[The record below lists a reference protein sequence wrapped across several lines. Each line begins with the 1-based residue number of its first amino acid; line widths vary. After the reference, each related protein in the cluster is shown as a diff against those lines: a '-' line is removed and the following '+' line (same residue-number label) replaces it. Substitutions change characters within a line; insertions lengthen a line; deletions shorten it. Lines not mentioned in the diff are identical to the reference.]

1 MLHLVCACGSLVS
14 VQPPAGARS
23 ARCRACGRVLEVP
36 DPASLGIETGPEPP
50 AQSAAPAPLPPP
62 SHGAVPPAARPPV
75 FDADDRLNL
84 FVLEREANRRLVLGR
99 LVLAAGVL
107 AAAGAALLPGR
118 TTAERGLLAAVVL
131 FAAVAAWAGFRGARA
146 SCLASVA
153 IAQRQREML
162 QRMARP

>member
-1 MLHLVCACGSLVS
+1 VLHLVCACGSLVS

-36 DPASLGIETGPEPP
+36 DPASLGIEPGQEPP
-50 AQSAAPAPLPPP
+50 ARAPAQAPAP
-62 SHGAVPPAARPPV
+62 SHGAVPPARAPV
-75 FDADDRLNL
+75 FDADERLNL
-84 FVLEREANRRLVLGR
+84 FVLEREANRLLVLGR
-99 LVLAAGVL
+99 LVLAAGL
-107 AAAGAALLPGR
+107 LGAGGAALLPGR
-118 TTAERGLLAAVVL
+118 TTPERGLLAAVVL